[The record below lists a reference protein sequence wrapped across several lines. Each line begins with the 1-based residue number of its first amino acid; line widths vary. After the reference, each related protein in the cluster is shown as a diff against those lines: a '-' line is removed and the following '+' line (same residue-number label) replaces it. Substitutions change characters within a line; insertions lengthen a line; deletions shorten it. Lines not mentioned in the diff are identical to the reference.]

1 MKLLLHT
8 ADEKEIV
15 YNFLVLFGVFYIQ
28 ISSQI
33 LNFAQRHKSFFYIS
47 LVIFQKIL
55 SDSLLI
61 LITIFKPISSVF
73 VFIDRYIS
81 YYISTTAIITRDF
94 QNRFKVE
101 GDGARSP

>member
-1 MKLLLHT
+1 MDNVEKMKLLLHI

-33 LNFAQRHKSFFYIS
+33 LNFAQRHKLFFYIS
-47 LVIFQKIL
+47 LVIFQKNL

-61 LITIFKPISSVF
+61 LIKIFKPIFKPISSVL
-73 VFIDRYIS
+73 YL
-81 YYISTTAIITRDF
+81 STVIY
-94 QNRFKVE
+94 
-101 GDGARSP
+101 